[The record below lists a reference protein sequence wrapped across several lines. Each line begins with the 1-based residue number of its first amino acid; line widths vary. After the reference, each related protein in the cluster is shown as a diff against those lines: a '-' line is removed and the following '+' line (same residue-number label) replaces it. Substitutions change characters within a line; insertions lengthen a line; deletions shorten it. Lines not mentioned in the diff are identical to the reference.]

1 MHYIFRNR
9 TRQLRAGWE
18 ILLVAA
24 AIFILTMLMSFG
36 LSLRVNSRQL
46 FDPDGWVRVFKSSGL
61 YMLVVVWFTVRIVR
75 RLPLST
81 IGLSRPDVKR
91 FAQGFLSGALLM
103 AIIVMVLWALG
114 NAAFQN
120 EGWKP
125 RFSQLDLPGL
135 MLTAC
140 IAGICEEVLFRGYIQ
155 HLLSSRLGTTGAVA
169 ITSVL
174 FSAAHMANPGYNW
187 ISALNIVLIALIFSC
202 ATLRTGNLYF
212 AMALHLSW
220 NLVQGYG
227 FGVSVS
233 GKIPQGLYSV
243 LLGGPDWITG
253 GRFGLEAS
261 ILTTILLGLI
271 CAGLL
276 LVPVMKPRRRT
287 QQTEFSSRY

>member
-1 MHYIFRNR
+1 MHNIFRNR

-24 AIFILTMLMSFG
+24 AIFVLTMLMSFG

-61 YMLVVVWFTVRIVR
+61 YMLIVVCFTVRVIR
-75 RLPLST
+75 RQPLST
-81 IGLSRPDVKR
+81 IGLSRPDVKQ

-103 AIIVMVLWALG
+103 AIIVMVLWGLG

-120 EGWKP
+120 DGWTP

-135 MLTAC
+135 MVTAC

-155 HLLSSRLGTTGAVA
+155 HLLASRLGTVWAVV
-169 ITSVL
+169 ITSVI

-187 ISALNIVLIALIFSC
+187 ISALNIVLIALIFSY
-202 ATLRTGNLYF
+202 ATLRTGNLYYT
-212 AMALHLSW
+212 MALHLSW

-233 GKIPQGLYSV
+233 GNTQQGLYSV
-243 LLGGPDWITG
+243 MLEGPDWITG
-253 GRFGLEAS
+253 GSFGLEAS

-276 LVPVMKPRRRT
+276 LVPVMKQRGRT
-287 QQTEFSSRY
+287 QQTKISIR